1 MQTNIHVGR
10 LLKEF
15 ELQTVGEHKDIKMV
29 RLGLAVKR
37 YLSQKSQT
45 DFIYYV
51 AFGKTAEM
59 LSQYANQK
67 GMPIELHFNIQS
79 SHYQTTD
86 SQSKYQ
92 TTNVITSFMPWTTGN
107 HDKSVVTDDETVIA
121 NDESDEDVLQ
131 GLAGLVADDLE
142 IR

>member
-15 ELQTVGEHKDIKMV
+15 DLQTVGEHKDIKMV

-67 GMPIELHFNIQS
+67 GMPIELHFNI
-79 SHYQTTD
+79 
-86 SQSKYQ
+86 
-92 TTNVITSFMPWTTGN
+92 
-107 HDKSVVTDDETVIA
+107 
-121 NDESDEDVLQ
+121 
-131 GLAGLVADDLE
+131 
-142 IR
+142 

>member
-29 RLGLAVKR
+29 RLGLAVKH

-79 SHYQTTD
+79 SH
-86 SQSKYQ
+86 YQ

>member
-10 LLKEF
+10 LLKTF
-15 ELQTVGEHKDIKMV
+15 NVQMVGEKKDIKMV

-51 AFGKTAEM
+51 AFGKTADM
-59 LSQYANQK
+59 LYQYANKQ
-67 GMPIELHFNIQS
+67 GLPLEVHFNIQS
-79 SHYQTTD
+79 HRYETTD
-86 SQSKYQ
+86 GQRKYQ
-92 TTNVITSFMPWTTGN
+92 TTNVITSFMPWSTN
-107 HDKSVVTDDETVIA
+107 NQDKSGVTDDELAAA
-121 NDESDEDVLQ
+121 NDETEADILQ

>member
-1 MQTNIHVGR
+1 MQTNSHVGR

-15 ELQTVGEHKDIKMV
+15 ELQTVGENKDIKMV

-59 LSQYANQK
+59 LSQYANKK

-79 SHYQTTD
+79 SHYQTAD
-86 SQSKYQ
+86 GQSKYQ
-92 TTNVITSFMPWTTGN
+92 TTNVITSFMPWATGN

>member
-79 SHYQTTD
+79 SHYQTT
-86 SQSKYQ
+86 
-92 TTNVITSFMPWTTGN
+92 NVITSFMPWTTGN

-131 GLAGLVADDLE
+131 WLAGLVADDLE

>member
-15 ELQTVGEHKDIKMV
+15 DLQTVGEHKDIKMV

-37 YLSQKSQT
+37 YLCQKSQT

-79 SHYQTTD
+79 SHYQTT
-86 SQSKYQ
+86 
-92 TTNVITSFMPWTTGN
+92 NMITSFMPWTTGN
-107 HDKSVVTDDETVIA
+107 HDKSVVTNDETVIA

>member
-1 MQTNIHVGR
+1 MQTNSHVGR

-15 ELQTVGEHKDIKMV
+15 ELQTVGEKKDIKMV

-37 YLSQKSQT
+37 YLGQKAPT

-67 GMPIELHFNIQS
+67 RMPLELHFNIQS
-79 SHYQTTD
+79 SHYQTAD
-86 SQSKYQ
+86 GQSKYQ
-92 TTNVITSFMPWTTGN
+92 TTNVITSFMPWTTSN
-107 HDKSVVTDDETVIA
+107 HDKSSATEDEITVV

-131 GLAGLVADDLE
+131 GLAGLFADDLE

>member
-10 LLKEF
+10 LLKTF
-15 ELQTVGEHKDIKMV
+15 NVQMVGEKKDIKMV

-51 AFGKTAEM
+51 AFGKTADM
-59 LSQYANQK
+59 LYQYANNQ
-67 GMPIELHFNIQS
+67 GIPLEVHFNIQS
-79 SHYQTTD
+79 HHYETTD
-86 SQSKYQ
+86 GQHKYQ
-92 TTNVITSFMPWTTGN
+92 TTNVITSFMPWSTN
-107 HDKSVVTDDETVIA
+107 NQNKSGVTDDELAAA
-121 NDESDEDVLQ
+121 NDETEADILQ
-131 GLAGLVADDLE
+131 GLADLVADDLE

>member
-79 SHYQTTD
+79 SHYQTT
-86 SQSKYQ
+86 
-92 TTNVITSFMPWTTGN
+92 NVITSFMPWVTGN